1 MINNQMLLLAETTD
15 DNRKWY
21 LGLEVHQSHSD
32 LIKKAGDEVH
42 IFCTH
47 ERTDYRVILWY
58 QQSPGDTAMKL
69 IGYLYFKDPTI
80 EDGYKKD
87 FGISGDLGGDTAKN
101 GSLTIQTV
109 KQDHSAVYY
118 FLCSDSYPAYFG
130 EGTKLTVLDGVDV
143 TAPTVKILR
152 PSPLECRDQ
161 KKKEGKR
168 RKTLVC
174 VASGF
179 YPDHVTVFWQLNGQ
193 NITDGVATDAAAKR
207 NEITGL
213 YSITSRLRLQ
223 AKTWF
228 NPDNEFSCYVTFFN
242 GTYTN
247 YSTSI
252 YSWWMGS
259 GTLFKYSLTSI
270 YIGETFF

>member
-1 MINNQMLLLAETTD
+1 MINNTLLVFMFFTD
-15 DNRKWY
+15 SSLNDQ
-21 LGLEVHQSHSD
+21 VHQTPFNILAKRGEEARIRCSHD
-32 LIKKAGDEVH
+32 IQNYE
-42 IFCTH
+42 
-47 ERTDYRVILWY
+47 VILWY
-58 QQSPGDTAMKL
+58 KRLENKQLQLLGYRYKDNTNPEPGTDVKL
-69 IGYLYFKDPTI
+69 
-80 EDGYKKD
+80 EMDG
-87 FGISGDLGGDTAKN
+87 SGDKGENCT
-101 GSLTIQTV
+101 LTI
-109 KQDHSAVYY
+109 KELNEKSSAVY
-118 FLCSDSYPAYFG
+118 FCAA
-130 EGTKLTVLDGVDV
+130 KLPQYGVDV

>member
-1 MINNQMLLLAETTD
+1 LLWAWMLL
-15 DNRKWY
+15 
-21 LGLEVHQSHSD
+21 VHCQD
-32 LIKKAGDEVH
+32 
-42 IFCTH
+42 
-47 ERTDYRVILWY
+47 VI
-58 QQSPGDTAMKL
+58 Q
-69 IGYLYFKDPTI
+69 DPTI
-80 EDGYKKD
+80 SWSFKSKSAEMKCSHKNLITHTQMYWYRQRPGETMTLIVYTAFGGQPDYGENLQSKYSAVKD
-87 FGISGDLGGDTAKN
+87 SIEAGAL
-101 GSLTIQTV
+101 TV
-109 KQDHSAVYY
+109 KDLQPDDSGVYFCAVSKHSDDH
-118 FLCSDSYPAYFG
+118 
-130 EGTKLTVLDGVDV
+130 KLISLWDGVKV
-143 TAPTVKILR
+143 TAPQTVKILR

-179 YPDHVTVFWQLNGQ
+179 YPDHVTVFWQHNGK

-207 NEITGL
+207 NEITKL
-213 YSITSRLRLQ
+213 YSITSRLRLL

-259 GTLFKYSLTSI
+259 GALFKYSLTSI
-270 YIGETFF
+270 

>member
-1 MINNQMLLLAETTD
+1 MSFCLLT
-15 DNRKWY
+15 
-21 LGLEVHQSHSD
+21 VHCQD
-32 LIKKAGDEVH
+32 
-42 IFCTH
+42 
-47 ERTDYRVILWY
+47 VI
-58 QQSPGDTAMKL
+58 Q
-69 IGYLYFKDPTI
+69 DPTI
-80 EDGYKKD
+80 SWSFKSKSAEMKCSHKNLITHTQMYWYRQRPGETMTLIVYTAFGGQPDYGENLQSKYSAVKD
-87 FGISGDLGGDTAKN
+87 SIEAGAL
-101 GSLTIQTV
+101 TV
-109 KQDHSAVYY
+109 KDLQPDDSGIY
-118 FLCSDSYPAYFG
+118 FCASYDILCSDSYPAYFG